1 MRHRLSR
8 RKLSRPTA
16 HRTLLLRNLVSDVF
30 RYGSIQTTE
39 PKAKEVKRVT
49 EKIITRAKSGTL
61 HDRRQVLSLIT
72 DHKLVK
78 KVFDEVGPKYESRN
92 GGYTRIIKLGNR
104 KGDAAA
110 MAMIELMP

>member
-8 RKLSRPTA
+8 RKLNRPTA

-78 KVFDEVGPKYESRN
+78 KVLPKQLQLSAHIDFPFGTNTDSIRRDMIKFD
-92 GGYTRIIKLGNR
+92 I
-104 KGDAAA
+104 D
-110 MAMIELMP
+110 